1 MSRASV
7 LYRLQKIDVE
17 MDKHRAL
24 LAQVNA
30 KLANDPVL
38 KKAQTD
44 LAAAEAVLASARQ
57 AAKVV
62 DDENSTLSAK
72 LKEVEERLYGG
83 SVTNPRELQ
92 DLQTDATSLHKT
104 RDGLDEKQ
112 LAAISVVEA
121 AEQKIATAQTALAA
135 AQEVRAADQEVLLRD
150 KGAVDALLEKFEGER
165 EAALISVNAE
175 DLVTYDT
182 LRKQKRV
189 AVGLLVDG
197 ICTACGVAPS
207 TNRVMAALAGEDLIR
222 CSSCNRILY
231 AERGGGNINTDDKE
245 DEMIQRW

>member
-1 MSRASV
+1 
-7 LYRLQKIDVE
+7 LQKIDVE

-38 KKAQTD
+38 KKAQGD
-44 LAAAEAVLASARQ
+44 LAVLEAQLHAARL
-57 AAKVV
+57 AAKAI
-62 DDENSTLSAK
+62 DDENSTLSTK
-72 LKEVEERLYGG
+72 LKGVEERMYGG

-92 DLQTDATSLHKT
+92 ELQAEAESLHRT

-112 LAAISVVEA
+112 LAAIAAVEA
-121 AEQKIATAQTALAA
+121 VEQKIVGAQAVLAEAQTA
-135 AQEVRAADQEVLLRD
+135 RSADQEVLLRD
-150 KGAVDALLEKFEGER
+150 KGAVDALLAKFEGER
-165 EAALISVNAE
+165 EAALISVTPE
-175 DLVTYDT
+175 DLVTYDG

-197 ICTACGVAPS
+197 TCTACGVAPS
-207 TNRVMAALAGEDLIR
+207 TSRVMAALAGEDLIR

-245 DEMIQRW
+245 DEMIHRW